1 MKMIIVINIIIT
13 ILSMKWIMTRST
25 IITIN
30 DEEFYKLIKSYGYN
44 IKEPNIII
52 GYVDSN
58 VWRKEKNIKIILI
71 GKENKKIKFK
81 FYNENE
87 IASYIGSH
95 SNLGKYI
102 IIYNLIVYIISIIM
116 IIVYI

>member
-1 MKMIIVINIIIT
+1 MIIVINIIIT

-58 VWRKEKNIKIILI
+58 VWRKEKIL
-71 GKENKKIKFK
+71 KLF
-81 FYNENE
+81 
-87 IASYIGSH
+87 
-95 SNLGKYI
+95 
-102 IIYNLIVYIISIIM
+102 
-116 IIVYI
+116 

>member
-1 MKMIIVINIIIT
+1 MIIVINIIIT

-81 FYNENE
+81 SYNENE

-95 SNLGKYI
+95 
-102 IIYNLIVYIISIIM
+102 
-116 IIVYI
+116 

>member
-58 VWRKEKNIKIILI
+58 VWRKEKNIS
-71 GKENKKIKFK
+71 KKFFIEQNHKK
-81 FYNENE
+81 
-87 IASYIGSH
+87 
-95 SNLGKYI
+95 
-102 IIYNLIVYIISIIM
+102 
-116 IIVYI
+116 